1 MPRLIALLLM
11 MGSTLSLSAQS
22 NLDSLLNLLKATS
35 AESEKVNIYS
45 KICWDYLKRDL
56 PDSAAY
62 YADSVQLLATELKDS
77 TGIIRAH
84 YYHGIIARLKTD
96 YPKALSHLNKYLL
109 YYEHKGDSSRV
120 AGALYLI
127 GVVQSH
133 YGNYEKS
140 LAAYYRSLAVEEA
153 DSNYYSVGYTLNVI
167 GIILKET
174 AAYQDAIRTFS
185 QALIIFDSLNA
196 LSDKTDVLVNLGNTH
211 SMLENFGEAKKY
223 YLQALEI
230 DRATGKTSGI
240 AFSLANL
247 AYLFDKMKQYDSALI
262 YHQEALAIREKL
274 SRPEDLSRSLIGVG
288 RGYLQLKKF
297 EEAKPYLLR
306 ALELTR
312 QIGSKPMQRDVHSN
326 LATLYERVGNPQKA
340 LAHFKQYE
348 IFKDSILNEETIKK
362 VNELEIRYD
371 VSEKEKQIT
380 LLAKEKEIQQMAAQR
395 QSIITKIFIAG
406 FVILFILSTLTIYI
420 FRQRLLLTKKNNEI
434 KEVNLKQQLTELEMK
449 ALRSQINPH
458 FLFNC
463 LNSINRMI
471 VKRENENASLY
482 LKKFSKLVRL
492 ILENGEANRVSL
504 QNELALIEAY
514 IQLEELRFKGKIG
527 YEIFVDEKIEK
538 ENTFLPPMVL
548 QPFVENAIWHGLMHK
563 NVDEQGRIKIAVKE
577 YNEALLCT
585 IEDNGVGR
593 VMSEAFKENN
603 SDKTKSIGIK
613 ITEERLRLI
622 GKERLQDLVKIV
634 DLNDTFNVATG
645 TRIEICIPLS

>member
-1 MPRLIALLLM
+1 MI
-11 MGSTLSLSAQS
+11 GSTLDLSAQS
-22 NLDSLLNLLKATS
+22 DLDSLLNLLKGTPGG
-35 AESEKVNIYS
+35 SEKVNIYG

-62 YADSVQLLATELKDS
+62 YADSVRLLATELRDS
-77 TGIIRAH
+77 TGIMKAH
-84 YYHGIIARLKTD
+84 YYHGIISRLKSD
-96 YPKALSHLNKYLL
+96 YSTALSHLNKYLR

-120 AGALYLI
+120 AGVLYQI

-133 YGNYEKS
+133 YGNYKKS
-140 LAAYYRSLAVEEA
+140 LAAYYRCLAIEEA

-167 GIILKET
+167 GIVLKET
-174 AAYQDAIRTFS
+174 AAYHDAIRTFN

-196 LSDKTDVLVNLGNTH
+196 LRDKTDVLVNLGNTH
-211 SMLENFGEAKKY
+211 SMLENFDEAKKY
-223 YLQALEI
+223 YRQALEI
-230 DRATGKTSGI
+230 DRAIGKASGV

-262 YHQEALAIREKL
+262 YHREGLAIREKL

-288 RGYLQLKKF
+288 RGYLQLNKF

-326 LATLYERVGNPQKA
+326 LANLYERVGNPEKA
-340 LAHFKQYE
+340 LAHFKLYE
-348 IFKDSILNEETIKK
+348 IFKDSVLNEETIEK
-362 VNELEIRYD
+362 VKELEVRYE

-380 LLAKEKEIQQMAAQR
+380 LLAKEKEIQHMETQR
-395 QSIITKIFIAG
+395 QSVIKKIFIAG
-406 FVILFILSTLTIYI
+406 FVLLFILSALAIYI

-434 KEVNLKQQLTELEMK
+434 KEVNLKHQLTELEIK
-449 ALRSQINPH
+449 ALRAQINPH

-471 VKRENENASLY
+471 VKGENENASLY

-492 ILENGEANRVSL
+492 IVENGEANRVSL
-504 QNELALIEAY
+504 ENELALIEAY

-538 ENTFLPPMVL
+538 ESTYLPPMVL

-563 NVDEQGRIKIAVKE
+563 DADEQGRIKIAVKE
-577 YNEALLCT
+577 HNEVLLFT
-585 IEDNGVGR
+585 IEDNGIGR
-593 VMSEAFKENN
+593 VRSEAFKEKN
-603 SDKTKSIGIK
+603 SDKTKSVGIK
-613 ITEERLRLI
+613 ITEERLKLLS
-622 GKERLQDLVKIV
+622 KERLQDLVKIV
-634 DLNDTFNVATG
+634 DLNDTFNIATG
-645 TRIEICIPLS
+645 TRVEICIPLS